1 MRRLIVI
8 GLILGAVLF
17 GLGALERLRAPDPPN
32 PPAHV
37 STRPL
42 PPLPPLPEEFAV
54 ENDDLHPRHK
64 AVRRAQAR
72 FDGRVLAIDL
82 VPARPAER
90 AQGTNLIYRLRLL
103 TPARAVLDIRMDAV
117 SGRFVEVAGTDL
129 TAARQK
135 PKPSRK
141 KDD

>member
-17 GLGALERLRAPDPPN
+17 GLGALERLRAPEPH
-32 PPAHV
+32 PPAHA
-37 STRPL
+37 SPRPL
-42 PPLPPLPEEFAV
+42 PPLPDEFAV
-54 ENDDLHPRHK
+54 AMDDLLPRHK

-117 SGRFVEVAGTDL
+117 SGRFVEVAGADL

>member
-17 GLGALERLRAPDPPN
+17 GLGALERLRAPDAPRPPVH
-32 PPAHV
+32 A
-37 STRPL
+37 SARPL
-42 PPLPPLPEEFAV
+42 SPLPDEFAV
-54 ENDDLHPRHK
+54 AMEDLLPRHK

-117 SGRFVEVAGTDL
+117 SGRFVEVAGADL

>member
-17 GLGALERLRAPDPPN
+17 GLGALERLRAPDAPR
-32 PPAHV
+32 PPAHA
-37 STRPL
+37 SARPL
-42 PPLPPLPEEFAV
+42 PPLPDEFAV
-54 ENDDLHPRHK
+54 AMDDLLPRHK

-135 PKPSRK
+135 PKPSRR

>member
-17 GLGALERLRAPDPPN
+17 GLGALERLGAPEPH
-32 PPAHV
+32 PPAHA
-37 STRPL
+37 SARPL
-42 PPLPPLPEEFAV
+42 PPLPDEFAV
-54 ENDDLHPRHK
+54 AMEDLLPRHK

-117 SGRFVEVAGTDL
+117 SGRFVEVAGADL

>member
-17 GLGALERLRAPDPPN
+17 GLGAMERLRAPDALR
-32 PPAHV
+32 PPAHA
-37 STRPL
+37 SPRPL
-42 PPLPPLPEEFAV
+42 PPLPDEFAV
-54 ENDDLHPRHK
+54 AMDDLLPRHK

-117 SGRFVEVAGTDL
+117 SGRFVEVAGADL

>member
-17 GLGALERLRAPDPPN
+17 GLGAMERLRAPDSLR
-32 PPAHV
+32 PPAHA
-37 STRPL
+37 SPRPL
-42 PPLPPLPEEFAV
+42 PPLPDEFAV
-54 ENDDLHPRHK
+54 AMDDLLPRHK

-117 SGRFVEVAGTDL
+117 SGRFVEVAGADL